1 MGWRATIVTEEPP
14 PPQINGPTMSS
25 SALNQR
31 LLSIKKTCIDGEG
44 KKEWS
49 RQVRLCLKINACLWF
64 RLQKPQK
71 QTNTHCEYPT
81 EG

>member
-1 MGWRATIVTEEPP
+1 VTAYWDQPAIKHFVYSEERKEKKKKIKRKKMGWRATIVTEEPP

-44 KKEWS
+44 KKE
-49 RQVRLCLKINACLWF
+49 
-64 RLQKPQK
+64 
-71 QTNTHCEYPT
+71 
-81 EG
+81 